1 MLIISVMLNDDFK
14 EWEKEGVDNNMQGVI
29 KHFSLLGGE
38 HPCFFVSK
46 VTWILGTLYW

>member
-1 MLIISVMLNDDFK
+1 MLNDDFK
-14 EWEKEGVDNNMQGVI
+14 NEKKEGVASNTQGVI

-46 VTWILGTLYW
+46 VT